1 MGSTR
6 RWRLR
11 AKASNLPPMKGFLAL
26 LAGIVAAALV
36 MMLVG
41 FVGTSLYPLH
51 VPADPNDRQ
60 ALIEGLGA
68 APVGAQIW
76 VLLAW
81 FLGTFAGAAV
91 AKMIAGAAWPG
102 WTIGGV
108 LAAIL
113 AFIFFVPLPVWMQT
127 LAPMSPL
134 LGAAAADVLIR
145 GRPAEA
151 AGDVQPQ

>member
-1 MGSTR
+1 M
-6 RWRLR
+6 R
-11 AKASNLPPMKGFLAL
+11 AFLAL
-26 LAGIVAAALV
+26 LAGIAAAALV

-41 FVGTSLYPLH
+41 YVGTTLWPLH

-60 ALIEGLGA
+60 ALIEGIRT
-68 APVGAQIW
+68 APVGAQIS

-81 FLGTFAGAAV
+81 FLGTFAAAAV
-91 AKMIAGAAWPG
+91 AKRLSGAAWPG
-102 WTIGGV
+102 WTIGGA

-134 LGAAAADVLIR
+134 LGAAAGDVLIR
-145 GRPAEA
+145 GRRAESS
-151 AGDVQPQ
+151 GDVQT

>member
-1 MGSTR
+1 
-6 RWRLR
+6 
-11 AKASNLPPMKGFLAL
+11 MKGLLAL

-60 ALIEGLGA
+60 ALIEGIRT
-68 APVGAQIW
+68 APVGAQIS

-81 FLGTFAGAAV
+81 FLGTFAGAAL
-91 AKMIAGAAWPG
+91 AKLMSGAAWPG

-108 LAAIL
+108 LAALL

-127 LAPMSPL
+127 LAPIAPL
-134 LGAAAADVLIR
+134 LGAAAGDVLIR
-145 GRPAEA
+145 SRKPAPTEA
-151 AGDVQPQ
+151 ATSAD